1 MNKFSM
7 RLAPVACAAGLLL
20 TACGGGGGDSAPASP
35 GVTASNYST
44 VAEPM
49 AASVLSTLNVVDTIG
64 SAVGGGE
71 VAMDADREQRQ
82 VDPIALLKRAVARA
96 ASGREQA
103 QQVEPFDEPCSGG
116 GSIQGTVSFRN
127 SDVLSAGDSI
137 SLTAHNCVA
146 EGVTVNGGVDVAVNS
161 YSAGTDS
168 ESGRLTLNFRGFSA
182 AGASLSGGAT
192 LNFSS
197 SASQANV
204 SVGFNNA
211 TVSMN
216 GVSLGL
222 NYTTSML
229 FSGSQSTVSL
239 SGNINLGE
247 HDYALSQPA
256 PFVLSGSG
264 LASGTLQ
271 IREAAFGERVLL
283 RADAGHF
290 TYQYFSAGNT
300 GGTPDHSSIGLAY

>member
-1 MNKFSM
+1 
-7 RLAPVACAAGLLL
+7 
-20 TACGGGGGDSAPASP
+20 
-35 GVTASNYST
+35 
-44 VAEPM
+44 M
-49 AASVLSTLNVVDTIG
+49 AASVLTTLNVVDTVG
-64 SAVGGGE
+64 SMVGGE
-71 VAMDADREQRQ
+71 VAMDADHEQRQ
-82 VDPIALLKRAVARA
+82 VDPIALLKRAVAQA
-96 ASGREQA
+96 ASGREHA
-103 QQVEPFDEPCSGG
+103 QQVEPFNEPCSGG
-116 GSIQGTVSFRN
+116 GSVQGTVSFRN
-127 SDVLSAGDSI
+127 SDALSAGDSI
-137 SLTAHNCVA
+137 SLTAYNCVA
-146 EGVTVNGGVDVAVNS
+146 EGVTVNGGVDVTVNS
-161 YSAGTDS
+161 YSAGTNS

-216 GVSLGL
+216 GASVGL

-229 FSGSQSTVSL
+229 FSGSQPTVSL
-239 SGNINLGE
+239 SGNINLGG

-264 LASGTLQ
+264 LASGALQ
-271 IREAAFGERVLL
+271 IREAAFGERVIL
-283 RADAGHF
+283 RADADHF

-300 GGTPDHSSIGLAY
+300 GSTPDHSSIGLAY